1 MKIGVVDYEAG
12 NLRSVETALTY
23 LDADYIVS
31 GDPDTILGCDRIIFP
46 GVGEARA
53 AMETLRS
60 RGLEEALVEFARKGR
75 LLLGICIGCQIA
87 LDFSEERDTKCLGL
101 VPGRVKKFDA
111 GKGYKV
117 PHMGWNEVICT
128 RDDPLFEG
136 IPEGGSFYFV
146 HSYYPEAADPKYE
159 LCYTEYITRFS
170 SCIRRDNVYA
180 VQFHPEKSGRHGLK
194 LLENFL
200 HLPD

>member
-12 NLRSVETALTY
+12 NLRSVETALFH
-23 LDADYIVS
+23 LGADYTVS
-31 GDPDTILGCDRIIFP
+31 GNPETVLGSDRIIFP

-60 RGLEEALVEFARKGR
+60 RGLDEALVEFAARGK

-87 LDFSEERDTKCLGL
+87 LEHSEERDTKCLGL

-117 PHMGWNEVICT
+117 PHMGWNEVF
-128 RDDPLFEG
+128 RNRKDPLFDG
-136 IPEGGSFYFV
+136 IPQGSSFYFV
-146 HSYYPEAADPKYE
+146 HSYYPEAADAEYE
-159 LCYTEYITRFS
+159 LCYTEYINRFS
-170 SCIRRDNVYA
+170 SCIRKDNVYA
-180 VQFHPEKSGRHGLK
+180 VQFHPEKSGIFGLR

-200 HLPD
+200 GLPG